1 MLLETVSP
9 RAENIGDLAYTRAFV
24 HADAEVREVAALFEQ
39 TSGLDAVAVVN
50 DIGDFG
56 LVVRSRLTSKLGRQ
70 FGYALYS
77 RRPIRVLAERDVL
90 ACDVREDPIG
100 VIAQALH
107 REAHRIYDDIMLT
120 DNGRYHGLVSM
131 RLLMAHSKNLL
142 IQSMDEV
149 GVLEQRNRNLDEAH
163 RLQRDFVANMTHEL
177 RAPLNTMLG
186 VANLLATAEDIPDV
200 RRRDVKMLL
209 VRGQDLLGI
218 VNNFLEMNRIEAGEV
233 EPFCEQVALR
243 PLLDDCLEAATY
255 LVSGR
260 PIALA
265 RDYGEQCGS
274 FLTDPVLLRRVLT
287 NLLSNALKFTDQGT
301 VTLSTRIVDDAFV
314 VSVRDTGLGIR
325 EEDQPRLFRKFA
337 QLEATKTKRHA
348 GTGLGLVIVKN
359 LVEIL
364 GGTVTVHSA
373 LGVGSEF
380 TVTLPAPMTQKA
392 L

>member
-24 HADAEVREVAALFEQ
+24 HADAEVREVAALFER

-50 DIGDFG
+50 DSGDFG

-186 VANLLATAEDIPDV
+186 VANLLATAEDIPEV

-233 EPFCEQVALR
+233 EPFCEQVELT

-260 PIALA
+260 PITLA
-265 RDYGEQCGS
+265 RDYSEQCGT

-301 VTLSTRIVDDAFV
+301 VTLSTRALDKAFV

-325 EEDQPRLFRKFA
+325 EEDQPHLFRKFA

-364 GGTVTVHSA
+364 GGTVTVRSA
-373 LGVGSEF
+373 LGAGSEF
-380 TVTLPAPMTQKA
+380 TVTLPAPITVKA